1 MAALN
6 EALLLRL
13 AAEFQGF
20 ARDLHEQAC
29 DTFASW
35 IAPSNPTVQRVV
47 RKQLA
52 NGRELERGNAHP
64 GSIGSDFGRFGFDV
78 WPTLAMQ
85 DSHTERHN
93 RTLQLLN
100 DARNGIAHADEPK
113 LLKLRAEGFPL
124 VLSTY
129 RSWRRDLDGLAANL
143 DAETATQLG
152 QLFQRQRPW

>member
-35 IAPSNPTVQRVV
+35 IAPSNPTVQQVV
-47 RKQLA
+47 RKQLVH
-52 NGRELERGNAHP
+52 GRELERGNAHP

-78 WPTLAMQ
+78 WPAL
-85 DSHTERHN
+85 DKRDPHTPRHN
-93 RTLQLLN
+93 LTLTLLN
-100 DARNGIAHADEPK
+100 DARNGIAHADEAK

-124 VLSTY
+124 VLGTY
-129 RSWRRDLDGLAANL
+129 RRWRRDLDDLTANL
-143 DAETATQLG
+143 DDEIAAQLG
-152 QLFQRQRPW
+152 RLFQRQSPW